1 MSDECSNMQVINDWF
16 RDNFKYQTLAYDHNI
31 AMVRILVASLRERSL
46 DAPRDWVRDI
56 KDDFKFQ
63 SAALDQKK
71 AKRLISFNKACRGII
86 SSTPFGRN
94 SFCCSPKKREHPVS
108 LVFLWRGLPLLSL
121 SLPLSLWKE
130 WMQVVSLVSF
140 HYL

>member
-31 AMVRILVASLRERSL
+31 AMVRILVASLCERSL
-46 DAPRDWVRDI
+46 DAPRDWARDI

-71 AKRLISFNKACRGII
+71 AKRLISFTKHVVELSRA
-86 SSTPFGRN
+86 
-94 SFCCSPKKREHPVS
+94 HP
-108 LVFLWRGLPLLSL
+108 LAEILSVAPQRKGNIL
-121 SLPLSLWKE
+121 FP
-130 WMQVVSLVSF
+130 
-140 HYL
+140 